1 MPDFTHLHVHTQ
13 FSILDGAAEI
23 NTLVT
28 KAKEY
33 GMKAIAI
40 TDHGNMYGVVKFVDT
55 CKKHGIK
62 PIIGCEVYVADG
74 SRTDKRGKEDRS
86 GHHLILLAK
95 NKEGYH
101 NLSKLCS
108 KGYLEGFYYTP
119 RIDKELLKE
128 YHEGLI
134 ASSACLGGEIPDA
147 IMHKGIEKAEEI
159 LKEYLEIFGEDF
171 YLELQRHGYPKQTNV
186 NEALVKLAE
195 KFNIKLIATND
206 VHFVNEEDAE
216 AHDILVCLN
225 TGKDF
230 DDPNRMKYSGNEF
243 LKSPEVMAEL
253 FNDHPEALANTMEVA
268 DKIEF
273 IDLAH
278 DIILP
283 VFPLPDGFESEDDY
297 LLHLTYEGAKTRYP
311 GMDETTKERIDF
323 ELSVVKKMG
332 FPGYFLIVA
341 DFISEAR
348 KMGVM
353 VGPGRGSAAGSVVAY
368 CVGITNVDPLKYNL
382 LFERFLNPERISMP
396 DVDID
401 FDDDGRQKVLD
412 YVIGKYG
419 QDKVAQIVTF
429 GTMAARSAI
438 RDVARVLK
446 LPLQEADRLAKLVPE
461 GVKVSLKKAYEEVPE
476 LKEARKNG
484 SVLVQKTLTFAK
496 ILEGSSRHTGT
507 HACGVIIGPD
517 SLIEH
522 IPLAIQKDSP
532 MPVTQYEGK
541 LVESVGML
549 KMDFLGLKTL
559 SIIKDAIVNIQIRHG
574 ITIDI
579 DDIPLDD
586 TKTFELYSR
595 GDTSGTFQF
604 ESDGMRKYLQDLKPN
619 RFEDLIAMNA
629 LYRPGPI
636 QYIPS
641 FINRKF
647 GREKIEYDIPIM
659 EEHLKE
665 TYGITVYQEQVML
678 LSQKLAGFTKGD
690 ADSLRKAMGKKQKDV
705 MDKMK
710 EKFIAGCK
718 ANELDI
724 EKANKVWKDWE
735 AFAEY
740 AFNKSHSTCYSLVAY
755 QTAYLKAHYPAEYM
769 AAVLSR
775 NVNDLTKITQFM
787 DESKRIGI
795 PVLSPDINESQL
807 NFFVNPVG
815 AIRFGLSAVKG
826 IGEAAV
832 ESLIEER
839 NANGPFTDA
848 FDLVKRINLRTV
860 NKRCLD
866 AMVMSGAFDSFE
878 NSHRA
883 QYFFQEHSE
892 DSSFIEKIIKHGNN
906 VQGQADSAQ
915 HSLFGE
921 EQEVQITDPKLPVCE
936 PWTKLQQLKLERE
949 VTGIYLSG
957 HPLDDFRL
965 EMNNFCNVKIQRINE
980 DLKSLKGRELS
991 FAGIITS
998 MAHKTTKT
1006 GKPFGSFVL
1015 EDYTDTLQLAVFSE
1029 DYLKFKHFL
1038 EEGFFLHIKAKVQN
1052 RYSSDLLEIKIQSIS
1067 LLQSVLEKNF
1077 RGVTIQLHLE
1087 EITEKS
1093 TENIF
1098 KLAKVHSGKSFLKLN
1113 VYDNIENLNLTMS
1126 SKKYTVNSNF
1136 AKSLDAAGY
1145 RVKIE

>member
-1 MPDFTHLHVHTQ
+1 MPEFTHLHVHTQ

-159 LKEYLEIFGEDF
+159 LIEYLEIFGEDF
-171 YLELQRHGYPKQTNV
+171 YLELQRHGYPEQTNV

-253 FNDHPEALANTMEVA
+253 FHDYPEALANTMEVS

-341 DFISEAR
+341 DFINEAR

-522 IPLAIQKDSP
+522 IPLAVQKDSP

-559 SIIKDAIVNIQIRHG
+559 SIIKDAIVNIQLRHG

-579 DDIPLDD
+579 DEIPLDD

-787 DESKRIGI
+787 DESKKIGI

-807 NFFVNPVG
+807 NFFVNPAG

-921 EQEVQITDPKLPVCE
+921 EEEVQISDPKLPVCE

-1145 RVKIE
+1145 RLKIE